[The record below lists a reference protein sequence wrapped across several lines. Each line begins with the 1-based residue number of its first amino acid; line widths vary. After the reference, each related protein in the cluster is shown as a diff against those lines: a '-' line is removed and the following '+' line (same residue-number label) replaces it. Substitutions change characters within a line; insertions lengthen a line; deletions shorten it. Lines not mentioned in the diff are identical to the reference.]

1 MAHFVHVT
9 IIKTGRII
17 QLYTGVS
24 FDHLM
29 KMTKTTKIYQDICHA
44 TLVGSAT
51 NNNIELIDP
60 SINSQCVIDLNI
72 RIVENLH

>member
-1 MAHFVHVT
+1 
-9 IIKTGRII
+9 
-17 QLYTGVS
+17 
-24 FDHLM
+24 
-29 KMTKTTKIYQDICHA
+29 MTKTTKIYQDICHA